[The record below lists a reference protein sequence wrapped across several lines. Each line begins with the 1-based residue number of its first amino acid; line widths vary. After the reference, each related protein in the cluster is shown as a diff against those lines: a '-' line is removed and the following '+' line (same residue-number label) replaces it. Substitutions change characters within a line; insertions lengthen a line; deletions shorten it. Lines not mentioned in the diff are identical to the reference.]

1 MHFAMIWPWLKNR
14 LYRPTST
21 TKPTAP
27 TTPNAAI
34 SLSRIRHEARSRSR
48 SVGVVVFS
56 MMSAES
62 TWALRD
68 TRAAWPL
75 SSRRGGR
82 RLPSCD
88 VDARTELPVVG
99 MVGAGQLARMTHQA
113 AIALGQSL
121 RILAESADDGA
132 ALVAADVVVGDYR
145 SLDALRAFARGC
157 DVVTFD
163 HEHVPNEHV
172 AALADAGVSVYPG
185 AAALR
190 YAQDKALMR
199 ARLTDLGVPSPRWL
213 DLSAADDPGAA
224 LAEFGAEVGWPVV
237 LKVERGGYD
246 GRGVWLVGSL
256 DEAAL
261 HLDSGA
267 PLLAE
272 AKVPIARELAAVV
285 ARSPFGQGAAW
296 PVVQTVQDDG
306 VCVEVI
312 APAPDL
318 PGALADEA
326 QQLALRIAAELRV
339 TGVLAVEL
347 FETVDGRLVVNE
359 LAMRP
364 HNSGHWTIEGARTSQ
379 FEQHLRAVLDY
390 PMGDTGLTAP
400 AVAMA
405 NVLGGELGGMSID
418 ERLHHLF
425 ATDPGVKVHFYGKQV
440 RPGRKIAHVTA
451 LGDDMAAVRDRA
463 RRAAHLPGMVASA
476 TTLPVIGVPV
486 PLKYLDGLDSL
497 LSIVQMPAGVP
508 VATVSIGGARNA
520 GLLAVRI
527 LGASDSGLRARLA
540 AYQQELKDLVAEK
553 DRALTQAAERS
564 A

>member
-1 MHFAMIWPWLKNR
+1 
-14 LYRPTST
+14 
-21 TKPTAP
+21 
-27 TTPNAAI
+27 
-34 SLSRIRHEARSRSR
+34 
-48 SVGVVVFS
+48 
-56 MMSAES
+56 MSAES

-82 RLPSCD
+82 RLPCCD

-121 RILAESADDGA
+121 RILADSADDGA

-145 SLDALRAFARGC
+145 SLSDLRLFAAGC

-172 AALADAGVSVYPG
+172 AALADAGVSVHPD

-199 ARLTDLGVPSPRWL
+199 ARLTELGVPSPRWL
-213 DLSAADDPGAA
+213 DLSAADHPGAA

-256 DEAAL
+256 DDAAP

-272 AKVPIARELAAVV
+272 ANVLIARELAAVV

-306 VCVEVI
+306 ICVEVI

-318 PGALADEA
+318 PDALADEA
-326 QQLALRIAAELRV
+326 QQLALRIAAELGV

-390 PMGDTGLTAP
+390 PLGSTTPTAP
-400 AVAMA
+400 VVVMA
-405 NVLGGELGGMSID
+405 NVLAGPDDVKPAAID
-418 ERLHHLF
+418 ERVHHCM
-425 ATDPGVKVHFYGKQV
+425 ARWPAVKIHLYGKGF
-440 RPGRKIAHVTA
+440 RPGRKVGHVTA
-451 LGDDMAAVRDRA
+451 LGSDLADVRA
-463 RRAAHLPGMVASA
+463 RAAAA
-476 TTLPVIGVPV
+476 AN
-486 PLKYLDGLDSL
+486 YLANG
-497 LSIVQMPAGVP
+497 
-508 VATVSIGGARNA
+508 
-520 GLLAVRI
+520 
-527 LGASDSGLRARLA
+527 
-540 AYQQELKDLVAEK
+540 
-553 DRALTQAAERS
+553 DR
-564 A
+564 